1 MLNIKNYT
9 KHLALFIILVAISL
23 FIVIP
28 NSDPITHN
36 VTITFKKT
44 NADLNIIDKIQ
55 KVLNKKNID
64 IIKIHKNKDS
74 NTLTLQLNTKE
85 DKITLTK
92 ILSKNNNSI
101 YTITVDTCKKVIP
114 SYLQNLKKKIN
125 LGLDLRDGVHFLIKV
140 DIKKANYKNK
150 NTLILKLHKTLRK
163 NKIKYNILHNHN
175 KNIILK
181 FKDNNS
187 MNQAL
192 KKN

>member
-28 NSDPITHN
+28 NSDSITHN

-44 NADLNIIDKIQ
+44 NTDLNIIDKIQ